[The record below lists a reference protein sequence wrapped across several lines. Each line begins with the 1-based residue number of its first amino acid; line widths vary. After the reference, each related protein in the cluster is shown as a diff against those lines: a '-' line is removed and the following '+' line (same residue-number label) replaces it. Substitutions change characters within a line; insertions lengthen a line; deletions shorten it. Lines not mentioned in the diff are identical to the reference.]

1 MAKRMTV
8 KYVGKGDY
16 TGLHGCPLGHEFKA
30 VEFIVADCPNIAC
43 VHIRGSSLAKAT
55 GNKWAWT
62 AKKYVF
68 VLGFDNSDMEL
79 VK

>member
-1 MAKRMTV
+1 M
-8 KYVGKGDY
+8 
-16 TGLHGCPLGHEFKA
+16 FKA
-30 VEFIVADCPNIAC
+30 VEFVVADCPHIQC

-55 GNKWAWT
+55 GEKKFWT

-79 VK
+79 VS